1 MLNELTWNDA
11 DDIGYALA
19 EKFPQQ
25 NPLEVRFTDLHKK
38 VVELVGF
45 NDDPRSSNE
54 AKLETI
60 QMAWYEEWQ
69 DRQSS

>member
-1 MLNELTWNDA
+1 MLNELTWNDP

-19 EKFPQQ
+19 EKFPEQ
-25 NPLEVRFTDLHKK
+25 NPLELRFTDLHKK

-54 AKLETI
+54 SKLEAI

-69 DRQSS
+69 ERQV

>member
-1 MLNELTWNDA
+1 MLNELTWNDP

-25 NPLEVRFTDLHKK
+25 NPMELRFTDLHKK

-45 NDDPRSSNE
+45 TDDPRSSNE
-54 AKLETI
+54 SKLEAI

-69 DRQSS
+69 ERQG